1 MSRTRIK
8 VCGITRE
15 EDLHAAV
22 AAGVDAVGFV
32 FYPKSPRLVSAAR
45 ARQLIDLL
53 PPFVTAVGLFVNEE
67 AATVQRIAVEAG
79 LQLLQF
85 HGDETPAYCGQFGA
99 AVGSPPVGIAFGTPH
114 GTPTP
119 SGTPLGAQLDAQ
131 FALPYIKAA
140 RMTPQLDLLKF
151 RNQFIGARGVLLDA
165 FVEGYGGGGE
175 VFDWS
180 LIPQQAAGSDAR
192 FVVSGGLRPSN
203 VGGAI
208 KALRPYGVDVSS
220 GVEAAKGIKDAA
232 LLRQF
237 VSAVR
242 DADAQLELNEAQT
255 ARAQDEAA

>member
-67 AATVQRIAVEAG
+67 AAAVRRIAAEAG

-85 HGDETPAYCGQFGA
+85 HGDETPDYCGQFGFPA
-99 AVGSPPVGIAFGTPH
+99 GAPPIGTPFGTSFGTPLSTQR
-114 GTPTP
+114 G
-119 SGTPLGAQLDAQ
+119 AQ

-151 RNQFIGARGVLLDA
+151 GDQFKGARGVLLDA
-165 FVEGYGGGGE
+165 FVQGYGGGGE

-180 LIPQQAAGSDAR
+180 LIPQQAAGRDAR

-203 VGGAI
+203 VGSAI

-232 LLRQF
+232 LIRQF

-242 DADAQLELNEAQT
+242 AADAQLELDEAQT
-255 ARAQDEAA
+255 ARAKDDSA

>member
-15 EDLHAAV
+15 ADLHAAV

-32 FYPKSPRLVSAAR
+32 FYPQSPRLVSAAR
-45 ARQLIDLL
+45 ARALIDLL
-53 PPFVTAVGLFVNEE
+53 PPFVTAVGLFVNQE
-67 AATVQRIAVEAG
+67 AAAVQRIAAEAG

-85 HGDETPAYCGQFGA
+85 HGDEAPGYCGQFGA
-99 AVGSPPVGIAFGTPH
+99 QSPVQP
-114 GTPTP
+114 
-119 SGTPLGAQLDAQ
+119 GAR

-151 RNQFIGARGVLLDA
+151 SAQFKGARGILLDA

-180 LIPQQAAGSDAR
+180 LIPQQAAGRDAR

-220 GVEAAKGIKDAA
+220 GVEAAKGIKDAV
-232 LLRQF
+232 LIRQF

-242 DADAQLELNEAQT
+242 TADAQLEHDEAQT
-255 ARAQDEAA
+255 VRAQDDSA

>member
-67 AATVQRIAVEAG
+67 AATVQRIAAEAG

-85 HGDETPAYCGQFGA
+85 HGDETPDYCGQFGA
-99 AVGSPPVGIAFGTPH
+99 RS
-114 GTPTP
+114 
-119 SGTPLGAQLDAQ
+119 GAQC
-131 FALPYIKAA
+131 ALPYIKAA

-151 RNQFIGARGVLLDA
+151 TDQFKGARGVLLDA

-180 LIPQQAAGSDAR
+180 LIPQQAAGRDAR

-203 VGGAI
+203 VGSAI
-208 KALRPYGVDVSS
+208 EALRPYGVDVSS

-232 LLRQF
+232 LIRQF
-237 VSAVR
+237 VSAAR
-242 DADAQLELNEAQT
+242 AADAQLELDEAQI
-255 ARAQDEAA
+255 ARAKDDSS

>member
-15 EDLHAAV
+15 EDLRAAV

-45 ARQLIDLL
+45 ARALIDLL
-53 PPFVTAVGLFVNEE
+53 PPFVTAVGLFVNED
-67 AATVQRIAVEAG
+67 AAAVQRIASESG

-85 HGDETPAYCGQFGA
+85 HGDETPEYCAQFGVPA
-99 AVGSPPVGIAFGTPH
+99 GALAGKLASTSIST
-114 GTPTP
+114 
-119 SGTPLGAQLDAQ
+119 SIGAQTGAQ
-131 FALPYIKAA
+131 GTLPYIKAA
-140 RMTPQLDLLKF
+140 RMTPQLDLIKF
-151 RNQFIGARGVLLDA
+151 RDQFKDARGILLDA

-180 LIPQQAAGSDAR
+180 LIPVQAAGQDAR

-220 GVEAAKGIKDAA
+220 GVEVAKGIKDAA
-232 LLRQF
+232 LISQF

-242 DADAQLELNEAQT
+242 AADTQLERE
-255 ARAQDEAA
+255 